1 MNTFMPDVTVTKRLR
16 AQRLAASPR
25 NKLCAKK
32 TQTQGVLP
40 IKSSFAAACEIIDL

>member
-1 MNTFMPDVTVTKRLR
+1 MNTFVPDVAVTKRLR

-32 TQTQGVLP
+32 TQIQGILP
-40 IKSSFAAACEIIDL
+40 IKSSFAAAYEIINL